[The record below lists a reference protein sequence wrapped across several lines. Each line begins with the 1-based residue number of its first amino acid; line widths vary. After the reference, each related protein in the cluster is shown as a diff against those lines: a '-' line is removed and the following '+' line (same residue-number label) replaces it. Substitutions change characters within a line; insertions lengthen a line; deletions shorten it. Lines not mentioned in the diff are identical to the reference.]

1 MDFAQTKLTKLEWDS
16 IERPVSIDEKIV
28 LNLIKNGFHNV
39 LLNRNETLSI
49 LQYLKINNNDSIDL
63 YIFIKYLQPDIV
75 NVLANTT
82 INYKPRVEGR
92 QRIRKCDKY
101 RLCNSEK
108 KINSYK
114 NTLFEFIIVDLMGQM
129 IRRHQKKNK
138 LWYVD
143 YYTLNTILT
152 YNVINVN
159 RSLLVALQDILK
171 QLDNEINIPSLVYY
185 SQELIETNPYLLKYA
200 DMSLYEHQRRIFTV
214 VKQNNNPKLI
224 LYIAPTGTG
233 KTLTP
238 IGLTEEKRV
247 IFVCAARHVGLS
259 LAKAAISSEKKIAFA
274 FGCNT
279 AEDIRLHY
287 SAAKN
292 YTRDFKSGRIRKV
305 DNTVGDKVELMIC
318 DVRSYIPAMLYMTAF
333 NNVEDIVTYW
343 DEPTISLD
351 YEEHDFHSLIQ
362 RNWKENIIPT
372 FVLSSA
378 TLPQQDEIIETL
390 QDFRSRFNNAEI
402 ISIISHDCKKTI
414 PLINTKGYIE
424 MPHFIFKDYNDIRAC
439 VKHCERNKTLLRY
452 IDLGEATRFIKL
464 VNEQFSHAITS
475 RRYKIDMNFSKL
487 EDVNMNSI
495 KMYYITLLGTLRPEY
510 WIEIQKALITDR
522 TPRHPSN
529 IHIVTSDAHTLTDGP
544 TIFLANNVDLIA
556 KFYIQSAKIPK
567 IVISR
572 IMKIITHNNII
583 NEKIA
588 IIEKKIADK
597 TANDIDSGNTR
608 KLERESVDIKTL
620 RQNLEK
626 LEAYIE
632 SVELSPA
639 YVPNTLEHL
648 RRFIENP
655 HNSRA
660 YCSDISDDT
669 IERIMLINDVEDMW
683 KLLLMMGI
691 GVFAEHKSIEYT
703 EVMKYLAQEQ
713 KLYVIIASP
722 DYIYGTNYQFCHAY
736 ISKDLATISQEKI
749 IQAMGRVGRNKL
761 QFDYSIRFRDDLL
774 IQRLFTKEDNKPE
787 VINMRKL
794 FCS

>member
-1 MDFAQTKLTKLEWDS
+1 
-16 IERPVSIDEKIV
+16 
-28 LNLIKNGFHNV
+28 
-39 LLNRNETLSI
+39 
-49 LQYLKINNNDSIDL
+49 
-63 YIFIKYLQPDIV
+63 
-75 NVLANTT
+75 
-82 INYKPRVEGR
+82 
-92 QRIRKCDKY
+92 
-101 RLCNSEK
+101 
-108 KINSYK
+108 
-114 NTLFEFIIVDLMGQM
+114 
-129 IRRHQKKNK
+129 
-138 LWYVD
+138 
-143 YYTLNTILT
+143 
-152 YNVINVN
+152 
-159 RSLLVALQDILK
+159 
-171 QLDNEINIPSLVYY
+171 
-185 SQELIETNPYLLKYA
+185 
-200 DMSLYEHQRRIFTV
+200 
-214 VKQNNNPKLI
+214 
-224 LYIAPTGTG
+224 
-233 KTLTP
+233 
-238 IGLTEEKRV
+238 
-247 IFVCAARHVGLS
+247 
-259 LAKAAISSEKKIAFA
+259 
-274 FGCNT
+274 
-279 AEDIRLHY
+279 
-287 SAAKN
+287 
-292 YTRDFKSGRIRKV
+292 
-305 DNTVGDKVELMIC
+305 
-318 DVRSYIPAMLYMTAF
+318 
-333 NNVEDIVTYW
+333 
-343 DEPTISLD
+343 
-351 YEEHDFHSLIQ
+351 
-362 RNWKENIIPT
+362 
-372 FVLSSA
+372 
-378 TLPQQDEIIETL
+378 
-390 QDFRSRFNNAEI
+390 
-402 ISIISHDCKKTI
+402 
-414 PLINTKGYIE
+414 
-424 MPHFIFKDYNDIRAC
+424 

-464 VNEQFSHAITS
+464 VNEQFSHAIS
-475 RRYKIDMNFSKL
+475 RPQYKIDMNFSKL

-522 TPRHPSN
+522 TPRHSSN

-556 KFYIQSAKIPK
+556 KVYIQSAKIPK

-597 TANDIDSGNTR
+597 TANDIESGNTR

-703 EVMKYLAQEQ
+703 EIMKYLAQEQ

-722 DYIYGTNYQFCHAY
+722 DFIYGTNYQFCHAY